1 MKKRKKRKNGG
12 MNTAQ
17 KKRDNSCANRHTTR
31 KHMNMSTPHEK
42 VRNEFSEYQ
51 RPSLLRSSDEFN
63 QYALEY

>member
-1 MKKRKKRKNGG
+1 MKKTKMEEWTLRK
-12 MNTAQ
+12 